1 MHKKFK
7 LFKSKSELLEEY
19 LKSNFS
25 TVNRDPF
32 LPHYWTIIEK
42 GFDSRW
48 FLLIVSLVN
57 EKIFISYSVQKS
69 VNEDPEQRSLTLD
82 FRNLKELGNLL
93 KMIFHEQH
101 EGHLK
106 VESQIDSDNKM
117 VEIFMNNQL
126 PEEDLSEILQDI
138 KDLSVVKPQII
149 TGVDKFDGS
158 HHPYYNIMFERPVR
172 VTKFNL
178 QEFSEFFTL
187 LNEAIVRIESEY
199 EVDVEWHHEELNLL
213 IRSNLKT
220 QFI

>member
-7 LFKSKSELLEEY
+7 LFKSNSELLEEY

-32 LPHYWTIIEK
+32 MPHWIIVEKRFDPKWFVLTIN
-42 GFDSRW
+42 
-48 FLLIVSLVN
+48 LIKN
-57 EKIFISYSVQKS
+57 EIFISYSLQES
-69 VNEDPEQRSLTLD
+69 INEGLTQRNLTLD

-106 VESQIDSDNKM
+106 VQSQIDSDNKM

-138 KDLSVVKPQII
+138 KDLSVVKPHII

-158 HHPYYNIMFERPVR
+158 RYPYYNIMFERPVR

-178 QEFSEFFTL
+178 REFSEFFTL
-187 LNEAIVRIESEY
+187 LNETIVRIESEY
-199 EVDVEWHHEELNLL
+199 DVDVEWHHEELNLL
-213 IRSNLKT
+213 IRAN
-220 QFI
+220 